1 MHTGE
6 TVHFVLMLFLTPIS
20 FGAFGAVVWWFLR
33 QHNDT
38 TEAGNVEQVWAK
50 RTEWGEATCR
60 RIINRQVTAGMS
72 PEMVTL
78 AWGQPSRVEPQ
89 PGGGEVWRFEAAQ
102 TGQPGG
108 EVVFRQ
114 GVVAEASGQPPGS
127 GRSSGRAAWLII
139 AATLVLALIVSV
151 ITLVVIAVVGS

>member
-1 MHTGE
+1 MYTGE
-6 TVHFVLMLFLTPIS
+6 TVHFVLMVFLTPIS

-38 TEAGNVEQVWAK
+38 AEAGNVEQVWAK

-60 RIINRQVTAGMS
+60 RIIDRQVTAGMS

-89 PGGGEVWRFEAAQ
+89 PGGGEVWRFEPGKK
-102 TGQPGG
+102 GQPGG
-108 EVVFRQ
+108 EVTFRE
-114 GVVAEASGQPPGS
+114 GVVAEASGQPDGSGS
-127 GRSSGRAAWLII
+127 GRTAWLII
-139 AATLVLALIVSV
+139 AATLVLALVVSV
-151 ITLVVIAVVGS
+151 ITLVVIAVVG